1 MAVRETQAAQQQRL
15 LLVDDEQ
22 DILDFLERA
31 LRRRYQVTR
40 FSDPLAALAE
50 IRQGHFDVVI
60 TDQMMPSLTGLELI
74 EEIAQRSP
82 DTVRVLISGFT
93 DAPEIARALAGQRI
107 HNFVLKPVDSARLI
121 EAIDTATATARA
133 QA

>member
-1 MAVRETQAAQQQRL
+1 MARETQPSRQRL

-40 FSDPLAALAE
+40 CSDPLAALAE
-50 IRQGHFDVVI
+50 LRQGHFDVVI
-60 TDQMMPSLTGLELI
+60 TDQKMPALTGLELI
-74 EEIAQRSP
+74 EEIARSSP
-82 DTVRVLISGFT
+82 GTVRVLISGFT
-93 DAPEIARALAGQRI
+93 DAPEIARALAGRRI
-107 HNFVLKPVDSARLI
+107 HNFVLKPIDSARLI

>member
-1 MAVRETQAAQQQRL
+1 MAVRETQAAQLRL

-60 TDQMMPSLTGLELI
+60 TDQMMPALTGLELI

-107 HNFVLKPVDSARLI
+107 HNFVLKPVDSARLM
-121 EAIDTATATARA
+121 EAIDTATARA